1 LSPSFASRATSIGF
15 NLHVRSPEV
24 VVVGAGVTG
33 LSVALHLAER
43 GVGSVRIYEREGVG
57 AGQSGVQ
64 PGGVRLQWGTE
75 LNCRMALEAR
85 EFWREAEP
93 RLEPRVPFG
102 WRSGGYLWLAHS
114 ESVLARLAEG
124 VALQNRL
131 GIPSRI
137 VSGKEAAELV
147 PGLPADVVVGASW
160 CGEDGYFDRPQGVV
174 EAYAE
179 AAERRGVEI
188 ERAEVVSVVAGAVEL
203 AGGERVAAGQVVV
216 AAGVGT
222 PGLLSGLGVD
232 VPIVPEDR
240 FMLYSEAI
248 RERLVEPLVVSAERH
263 FAAKQLGNGR
273 VVASDLAARG
283 DPAVGE
289 AGWRAHVREAIRE
302 LLPQLEYVEFPVL
315 TAGTYDVTPDHQAIL
330 GPVPEAE
337 GVWIAAGLSGHG
349 FMMSPVVGRSM
360 AAAIAGE
367 PPDEYLRAFSLDR
380 FARGALIPE
389 PAIV

>member
-1 LSPSFASRATSIGF
+1 
-15 NLHVRSPEV
+15 
-24 VVVGAGVTG
+24 
-33 LSVALHLAER
+33 
-43 GVGSVRIYEREGVG
+43 
-57 AGQSGVQ
+57 
-64 PGGVRLQWGTE
+64 
-75 LNCRMALEAR
+75 MAA
-85 EFWREAEP
+85 
-93 RLEPRVPFG
+93 
-102 WRSGGYLWLAHS
+102 AH
-114 ESVLARLAEG
+114 
-124 VALQNRL
+124 
-131 GIPSRI
+131 
-137 VSGKEAAELV
+137 
-147 PGLPADVVVGASW
+147 
-160 CGEDGYFDRPQGVV
+160 
-174 EAYAE
+174 
-179 AAERRGVEI
+179 
-188 ERAEVVSVVAGAVEL
+188 
-203 AGGERVAAGQVVV
+203 VVV

-222 PGLLSGLGVD
+222 PGLVSGLGVE
-232 VPIVPEDR
+232 VPIIPEDR
-240 FMLYSEAI
+240 FMLYSDPI